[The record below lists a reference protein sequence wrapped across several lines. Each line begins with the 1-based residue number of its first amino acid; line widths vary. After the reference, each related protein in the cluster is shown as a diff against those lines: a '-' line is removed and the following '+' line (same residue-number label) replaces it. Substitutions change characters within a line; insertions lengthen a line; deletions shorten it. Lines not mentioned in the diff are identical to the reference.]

1 MIHHHVYQ
9 VSNFLEHKKKLID
22 LIYKIPINPLE
33 RVKGE
38 KISHQDYNLP
48 KSMTR
53 EYARYFENNMCDEYA
68 KEFCNFLN
76 CKRINITGMWFQV
89 YKKGDHHNL
98 HSHPGTNF
106 TNVFYLNLPNK
117 EIKTKI
123 FINNN
128 EQFNI
133 DVKEGDILTFPGYY
147 AHCSPINTFNEDKI
161 VIAFNTDS
169 IF

>member
-1 MIHHHVYQ
+1 MIHHHVHE
-9 VSNFLEHKKKLID
+9 VLNFMEHKKKLID
-22 LIYKIPINPLE
+22 LIYKIPINPLSLE
-33 RVKGE
+33 GD
-38 KISHQDYNLP
+38 KIFHQDYNLP

-53 EYARYFENNMCDEYA
+53 EY
-68 KEFCNFLN
+68 LS
-76 CKRINITGMWFQV
+76 CKRIEITNMWFQV
-89 YKKGDHHNL
+89 YKKGNYHNL

-117 EIKTKI
+117 EVKTKI

-147 AHCSPINTFNEDKI
+147 AHSSPINTFDEDKI
-161 VIAFNTDS
+161 IIAFNTDS
-169 IF
+169 LF

>member
-1 MIHHHVYQ
+1 MIHHHVHE
-9 VSNFLEHKKKLID
+9 VLNFMEHKKKLID
-22 LIYKIPINPLE
+22 LIYKIPINPLSLE
-33 RVKGE
+33 GD
-38 KISHQDYNLP
+38 KIFHQDYNLP

-53 EYARYFENNMCDEYA
+53 EYVRYFENNICNEYA
-68 KEFCNFLN
+68 KEFCNFLS
-76 CKRINITGMWFQV
+76 CKRIEITNMWFQV
-89 YKKGDHHNL
+89 YKKGNYHNL

-117 EIKTKI
+117 EVKTKI

-147 AHCSPINTFNEDKI
+147 AHSSPINTFDEDKI
-161 VIAFNTDS
+161 IIAFNTDS
-169 IF
+169 LF